1 MNDVKLF
8 GNIAQ
13 APEHGETKNG
23 TAYCNFAIGCREID
37 KKKKFNDKSTFVDCV
52 VYGLSAEFMKK
63 AGQGDEILVAKGS
76 IQVQSWK
83 NQEGKWQKKFRVLV
97 DKFIIPK
104 VHDAANSMHMEEERG
119 YMDEIPDITSDANPF
134 GS

>member
-23 TAYCNFAIGCREID
+23 TAFCNFAIGCREID

-76 IQVQSWK
+76 IQLQSWK
-83 NQEGKWQKKFRVLV
+83 SPEGKWQKKFRVLV

-104 VHDAANSMHMEEERG
+104 VHDAANSMHMEEEKG

>member
-37 KKKKFNDKSTFVDCV
+37 RKKKSDEKSTFVDCV

-83 NQEGKWQKKFRVLV
+83 NQEGKWNKKFRVLV
-97 DKFIIPK
+97 DKFILPK
-104 VHDAANSMHMEEERG
+104 DKDTAMQYSTAYNSVPEEV
-119 YMDEIPDITSDANPF
+119 SNPF

>member
-37 KKKKFNDKSTFVDCV
+37 KKKKFKDKSTFVDCV
-52 VYGLSAEFMKK
+52 VYGLSADFMKK

-104 VHDAANSMHMEEERG
+104 VHDAANSMHME
-119 YMDEIPDITSDANPF
+119 DDIPRFDDVEVEGDANPF
-134 GS
+134 N

>member
-23 TAYCNFAIGCREID
+23 TAFCNFAIGCREID
-37 KKKKFNDKSTFVDCV
+37 KKKKFNEKSTFVDCV

-104 VHDAANSMHMEEERG
+104 VHDAANSMHMEEYQDTEVQ
-119 YMDEIPDITSDANPF
+119 EETNPF
-134 GS
+134 GN

>member
-1 MNDVKLF
+1 
-8 GNIAQ
+8 
-13 APEHGETKNG
+13 
-23 TAYCNFAIGCREID
+23 
-37 KKKKFNDKSTFVDCV
+37 
-52 VYGLSAEFMKK
+52 MKK

-104 VHDAANSMHMEEERG
+104 VHDAANSMHMEEYQE
-119 YMDEIPDITSDANPF
+119 EPTEDANPF

>member
-1 MNDVKLF
+1 MEKERT
-8 GNIAQ
+8 GN
-13 APEHGETKNG
+13 
-23 TAYCNFAIGCREID
+23 
-37 KKKKFNDKSTFVDCV
+37 KKKFNEKSTFVDCV

-83 NQEGKWQKKFRVLV
+83 SPEGKWQKKFRVLV

-104 VHDAANSMHMEEERG
+104 VHDAANSMHMEE
-119 YMDEIPDITSDANPF
+119 YDHNEIPEEANPF

>member
-23 TAYCNFAIGCREID
+23 TAFCNFAIGCREID

-52 VYGLSAEFMKK
+52 VYGLAAEFMKK

-104 VHDAANSMHMEEERG
+104 VHDAANSMHME
-119 YMDEIPDITSDANPF
+119 DDIPRFEDVETEGDANPF
-134 GS
+134 N

>member
-13 APEHGETKNG
+13 PPQHGETKNG
-23 TAYCNFAIGCREID
+23 TAFCNFAIGCREID

-83 NQEGKWQKKFRVLV
+83 NDEGKWNKKFRVLV

-104 VHDAANSMHMEEERG
+104 VHDAANSMHME
-119 YMDEIPDITSDANPF
+119 DDIPYDTDVSLDSNPF
-134 GS
+134 GN

>member
-23 TAYCNFAIGCREID
+23 TAFCNFAIGCREID

-52 VYGLSAEFMKK
+52 VYWLSAEFIKK
-63 AGQGDEILVAKGS
+63 AGQVDEILVAKGS

-97 DKFIIPK
+97 DKFIIPR
-104 VHDAANSMHMEEERG
+104 VHDAANSMHME
-119 YMDEIPDITSDANPF
+119 DDIPRFDDVEVEGDANPF
-134 GS
+134 N

>member
-23 TAYCNFAIGCREID
+23 TAFCNFAIGCREID

-104 VHDAANSMHMEEERG
+104 VHDAANSMHME
-119 YMDEIPDITSDANPF
+119 DDIPRFEDVETECDAYPF
-134 GS
+134 N

>member
-8 GNIAQ
+8 GNISQ
-13 APEHGETKNG
+13 PPEHGQTNNG
-23 TAYCNFAIGCREID
+23 TAYCNFSMGCREID
-37 KKKKFNDKSTFVDCV
+37 KKKNYNDKSTFVDCV
-52 VYGLSAEFMKK
+52 VYGASAEFMKN

-83 NQEGKWQKKFRVLV
+83 GNDGKWQKKFRVLV

-104 VHDAANSMHMEEERG
+104 IGGNQDSAGSFPQDNL
-119 YMDEIPDITSDANPF
+119 SDDDSQNNFNVF
-134 GS
+134 GD

>member
-23 TAYCNFAIGCREID
+23 TAFCNFAIGCREID

-104 VHDAANSMHMEEERG
+104 VHDAANSMHME
-119 YMDEIPDITSDANPF
+119 DDIPRFEDVEVEGDANPF
-134 GS
+134 N

>member
-23 TAYCNFAIGCREID
+23 TAFCNFAIGCREID

-83 NQEGKWQKKFRVLV
+83 NDEGKWNKKFRVLV

-104 VHDAANSMHMEEERG
+104 VHDAANSMNME
-119 YMDEIPDITSDANPF
+119 DDIPYDTDVALDPNPF
-134 GS
+134 GN

>member
-13 APEHGETKNG
+13 APEHGQTNNG
-23 TAYCNFAIGCREID
+23 TPFCNFSVGCREID
-37 KKKKFNDKSTFVDCV
+37 RKKAYNDKSTFVDCV
-52 VYGLSAEFMKK
+52 VYGQSAEFMKN

-76 IQVQSWK
+76 IQVQTWK
-83 NQEGKWQKKFRVLV
+83 DKENKWQKKYRVHV

-104 VHDAANSMHMEEERG
+104 IKGSDNTMEDSPTFMKE
-119 YMDEIPDITSDANPF
+119 DIKDYEANPF
-134 GS
+134 GA

>member
-23 TAYCNFAIGCREID
+23 TAFCNFAIGCREID

-104 VHDAANSMHMEEERG
+104 VHDAANSMHME
-119 YMDEIPDITSDANPF
+119 DDIPRFDDVEVEGDANPF
-134 GS
+134 N

>member
-23 TAYCNFAIGCREID
+23 TAFCNFAIGCREID
-37 KKKKFNDKSTFVDCV
+37 RKKKFNEKSTFVDCV

-104 VHDAANSMHMEEERG
+104 VHDAANSMNME
-119 YMDEIPDITSDANPF
+119 DDIPYDTDVALDANPF
-134 GS
+134 GN